1 MSCQNCFNGC
11 VEITSDKCVKY
22 TGEDFPILGI
32 STGDTLLSI
41 EEKILNF
48 LLSISTGGT
57 ILPVISQ
64 ENVCN
69 LIQDNLPAVGPYNL
83 DDYLN
88 TLIKVACSLDS
99 RITILETQNPN
110 TPYELNCLFSTT
122 KNFSDTHE
130 VLQLVID
137 KLCVTSEGLA
147 TFEALVDSTYV
158 KITDVNTYIANYLAT
173 TPGQQKVSNSMAPY
187 SITGYAGPLSN
198 FDASGAGIG
207 DWDRIFLCNGF
218 NGTPDL
224 RGRVLVGTTSGMGGA
239 GLNNAVKPGINGNP
253 GYALNESKGSNQVIL
268 TESELP
274 SHTHIVGNVSQ
285 APDHVHGFSN
295 PVSVATTSTAR
306 SQRFTSSSDID
317 SVDITETEPA
327 GSHTHT
333 VNINSTGGNQGHL
346 NYQPGTGVYY
356 IIHIPVNSG
365 SRPIV
370 Q

>member
-1 MSCQNCFNGC
+1 MPCQNCFNGC
-11 VEITSDKCVKY
+11 VEITSDKCVRY

-32 STGDTLLSI
+32 STGDTLLSV

-57 ILPVISQ
+57 IFPVISQ

-110 TPYELNCLFSTT
+110 TPYELNCLFSATT
-122 KNFSDTHE
+122 DSSDTHA

-137 KLCVTSEGLA
+137 KLCATSAGLA

-173 TPGQQKVSNSMAPY
+173 DPSQQLVSNSMTPF

-207 DWDRIFLCNGF
+207 DWNRIFLCNGF

-253 GYALNESKGSNQVIL
+253 GYNLNESKGSNQVIL
-268 TESELP
+268 NESELP
-274 SHTHIVGNVSQ
+274 SHTHTASTNPVPN
-285 APDHVHGFSN
+285 HVHGFEN
-295 PVSVATTSTAR
+295 PVPSISSGLGSAQRLTTTS
-306 SQRFTSSSDID
+306 DIN
-317 SVDITETEPA
+317 SLDITETEPA
-327 GSHTHT
+327 GTHSHG
-333 VNINSTGGNQGHL
+333 VIVNSTGGNQGHP

-356 IIHIPVNSG
+356 IIHIPV
-365 SRPIV
+365 
-370 Q
+370 

>member
-11 VEITSDKCVKY
+11 VEITSDKCVRY

-32 STGDTLLSI
+32 STGDTLLSV

-57 ILPVISQ
+57 IFPVISQ

-110 TPYELNCLFSTT
+110 TPYELNCLFAATT
-122 KNFSDTHE
+122 DSSDTHA

-137 KLCVTSEGLA
+137 KLCVTSAGLA

-158 KITDVNTYIANYLAT
+158 KKTDVNTYIANYLAT
-173 TPGQQKVSNSMAPY
+173 DPSQQLVSNSMTPF

-207 DWDRIFLCNGF
+207 DWNRIFLCNGF

-239 GLNNAVKPGINGNP
+239 GLNNAVKPGLNGNP
-253 GYALNESKGSNQVIL
+253 GYNLNESKGSNQVIL
-268 TESELP
+268 TDSELP
-274 SHTHIVGNVSQ
+274 SHTHS
-285 APDHVHGFSN
+285 
-295 PVSVATTSTAR
+295 ATTSTVGNHVHDFGNPVVAVT
-306 SQRFTSSSDID
+306 SGVGAAQRLTTNSDIN
-317 SVDITETEPA
+317 SADITETEPA

-333 VNINSTGGNQGHL
+333 VNINSTGGNQGHP

-356 IIHIPVNSG
+356 IIHIPA
-365 SRPIV
+365 
-370 Q
+370 

>member
-11 VEITSDKCVKY
+11 VEITSDKCVRY

-32 STGDTLLSI
+32 STGDTLLSV

-48 LLSISTGGT
+48 LLSISTGAT
-57 ILPVISQ
+57 IFPVISQ

-110 TPYELNCLFSTT
+110 TPYELNCLFANPTDS
-122 KNFSDTHE
+122 SDTHA

-137 KLCVTSEGLA
+137 KLCVTSAGLA

-173 TPGQQKVSNSMAPY
+173 TPSEQKISNRMAPY
-187 SITGYAGPLSN
+187 SITAYGGPLNN

-207 DWDRIFLCNGF
+207 DWDRIFLCNGL
-218 NGTPDL
+218 NGTLDL
-224 RGRVLVGTTSGMGGA
+224 RGRVLVGSTSGMGGS
-239 GLNNAVKPGINGNP
+239 GMSSAVNPAVAGNP
-253 GYALNESKGSNQVIL
+253 TYNLNQTQGSNSVIL
-268 TESELP
+268 NQSELP
-274 SHTHIVGNVSQ
+274 SHTHTVGNVSQ
-285 APDHVHGFSN
+285 APDHVHGFQD
-295 PVSVATTSTAR
+295 PVSVANAGLGSV
-306 SQRFTSSSDID
+306 QRFTSASDIN
-317 SVDITETEPA
+317 SIDITETEPA

-333 VNINSTGGNQGHL
+333 VTINSTGGNQGHP
-346 NYQPGTGVYY
+346 NYQPGIGIYY
-356 IIHIPVNSG
+356 IIYIPGFTV
-365 SRPIV
+365 V
-370 Q
+370 